1 MANNIP
7 QEAIDFD
14 SLSPE
19 FTFNIGSIHAR
30 WRDLKYVLDEKEI
43 EYTMLNVVSI
53 MFLAFI
59 ERHPLPPPELGPID
73 DGSEIEMTG

>member
-1 MANNIP
+1 MANNVT

-19 FTFNIGSIHAR
+19 FTFNIGSVHAR
-30 WRDLKYVLDEKEI
+30 WRDLKQVLDEKEI

-59 ERHPLPPPELGPID
+59 GRHPLPPPELSPID
-73 DGSEIEMTG
+73 EGFEMTG

>member
-1 MANNIP
+1 MANNIT
-7 QEAIDFD
+7 QEVIDFD
-14 SLSPE
+14 SLSRE
-19 FTFNIGSIHAR
+19 FTFNIGSIYAR
-30 WRDLKYVLDEKEI
+30 WCDLKYVLDEKEM

-59 ERHPLPPPELGPID
+59 ERHPLPPQELSPID